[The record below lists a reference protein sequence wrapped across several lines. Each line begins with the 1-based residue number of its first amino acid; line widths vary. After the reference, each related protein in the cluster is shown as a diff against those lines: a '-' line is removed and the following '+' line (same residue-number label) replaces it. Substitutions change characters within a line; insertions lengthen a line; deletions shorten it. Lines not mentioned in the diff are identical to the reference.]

1 MRGAGNQ
8 NLDLVIGSPAKHY
21 SSSPLGV
28 FVTDKSVEPSN
39 NVTSI
44 NQSVKSF
51 LERANSNV
59 IGLSFTTS
67 NAVSS
72 LNYTTASNN
81 GVVVETFP
89 VHTSIQY
96 FIKY

>member
-1 MRGAGNQ
+1 MLGAGNQ

-21 SSSPLGV
+21 SSSLLVV

-72 LNYTTASNN
+72 LN
-81 GVVVETFP
+81 
-89 VHTSIQY
+89 
-96 FIKY
+96 